1 MSRQFSPRCWNYLPH
16 RALLPIRSWRGPRSF
31 LGLDEGAVGD
41 QAVTPAHTDRHGCVE
56 ICQMMPQGT
65 DSLAVG
71 LGCPVL
77 EIVATAHQHGYTS
90 SGGFLP
96 TLLYTASREQ
106 SVEIG
111 VKNGV
116 AGARRARR

>member
-1 MSRQFSPRCWNYLPH
+1 MHERPLK
-16 RALLPIRSWRGPRSF
+16 
-31 LGLDEGAVGD
+31 
-41 QAVTPAHTDRHGCVE
+41 
-56 ICQMMPQGT
+56 
-65 DSLAVG
+65 
-71 LGCPVL
+71 
-77 EIVATAHQHGYTS
+77 EIVRLIHAPDDAADIPMDLSVVLVNDFLEQPIGRPSTAHQHGYTS